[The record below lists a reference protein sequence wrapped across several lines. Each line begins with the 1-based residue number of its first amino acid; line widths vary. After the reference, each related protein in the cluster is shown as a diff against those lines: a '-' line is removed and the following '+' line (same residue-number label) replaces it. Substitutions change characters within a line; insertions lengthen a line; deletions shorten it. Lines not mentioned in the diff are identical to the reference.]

1 MRVKKF
7 SKLKKKLLKM
17 TATVSALDQYLHLK
31 KTSGIY

>member
-17 TATVSALDQYLHLK
+17 TETVSDLDQYLHLK
-31 KTSGIY
+31 KTFGIY